1 MPKVML
7 IEDDKTMLTLLG
19 TLLKM
24 EGFQVASLTTEKTL
38 DDLLTTLR
46 REKPDAAL
54 VDVHLAQINGIELL
68 SRVRQQPDLNS
79 IRILMSSGLDRSDEC
94 KQAGAD
100 GFILKPYMP
109 DELIQRIRRV
119 LSVKNTLQD

>member
-7 IEDDKTMLTLLG
+7 IEDDKTMLTLLS

-24 EGFQVASLTTEKTL
+24 EGFQIIPLTTERSV
-38 DDLLTTLR
+38 DDFLVTLR

-54 VDVHLAQINGIELL
+54 VDVHLQHANGVELL
-68 SRVRQQPDLNS
+68 GRVRQDPDLNS
-79 IRILMSSGLDRSDEC
+79 VRILMSSGLDMSVES
-94 KQAGAD
+94 KKAGAD
-100 GFILKPYMP
+100 DFILKPYMP

-119 LSVKNTLQD
+119 LVK

>member
-54 VDVHLAQINGIELL
+54 VDVHLAQISGIDLL
-68 SRVRQQPDLNS
+68 SRVRQQSDLNT

-100 GFILKPYMP
+100 DFILKPYMP

-119 LSVKNTLQD
+119 LKD

>member
-7 IEDDKTMLTLLG
+7 IEDDKTMLTLLS

-24 EGFQVASLTTEKTL
+24 EGFQIVPLTTELTVE
-38 DDLLTTLR
+38 DLIATLR

-54 VDVHLAQINGIELL
+54 VDVHLLHASGIDMLI
-68 SRVRQQPDLNS
+68 RVRQEPDINS
-79 IRILMSSGLDRSDEC
+79 IRILMSSGLDMSDEC
-94 KQAGAD
+94 KKAGAD
-100 GFILKPYMP
+100 DFILKPYMP

-119 LSVKNTLQD
+119 LKN

>member
-1 MPKVML
+1 MHKVML
-7 IEDDKTMLTLLG
+7 IEDDKTMLTLLS

-24 EGFQVASLTTEKTL
+24 EGFQIVPLTTEKTV

-54 VDVHLAQINGIELL
+54 VDVHLQHANGIELL
-68 SRVRQQPDLNS
+68 GRVRQDPDMSS
-79 IRILMSSGLDRSDEC
+79 IRILMSSGLDMSVDS
-94 KQAGAD
+94 KKAGAD
-100 GFILKPYMP
+100 DFILKPYMP

-119 LSVKNTLQD
+119 LAN

>member
-1 MPKVML
+1 MSKVML
-7 IEDDKTMLTLLG
+7 VEDDKTMLTLLS

-24 EGFQVASLTTEKTL
+24 EGFQVIQLTTEQTV
-38 DDLLTTLR
+38 DDLIATLR

-54 VDVHLAQINGIELL
+54 VDVHLQHASGIDLVT
-68 SRVRQQPDLNS
+68 RVRQDPDVKAL
-79 IRILMSSGLDRSDEC
+79 RILMTSGLDASFEC

-100 GFILKPYMP
+100 DFILKPYMP

-119 LSVKNTLQD
+119 LKK